1 MGSHL
6 SGGHGSCKFFSL
18 CDKAPTASRRLALLG
33 SAQLRVDDCKVTECT
48 PPHTYPPLVQL
59 SNPLTSPPRILTLPV
74 IMKP

>member
-6 SGGHGSCKFFSL
+6 SGGHGSCKFLSL
-18 CDKAPTASRRLALLG
+18 SVIKHLQPPVAWPY
-33 SAQLRVDDCKVTECT
+33 SARLRVDDCKVTECT